1 MVEQQKAA
9 EQLRRL
15 FGLHSC
21 GCGLQRLHGSQ
32 CGNGMLVDHL
42 LLAVTDQYHHK
53 AVVAGDDSPELE
65 AVHKEQGHRNLL
77 PAAFLQNGIL

>member
-42 LLAVTDQYHHK
+42 LLAVTDQYHHEAVK
-53 AVVAGDDSPELE
+53 ACDHSPELE
-65 AVHKEQGHRNLL
+65 TVHQEQSHRSLV